1 MLQEAEK
8 LIEQEQF
15 IPAIA
20 LLTQYLQTHP
30 QDFDALRLRA
40 ITFVQMGQ
48 NKEALC
54 DAEAL
59 ISLDPSKLENALL
72 RADLLALD
80 GQTENAIAAYFSL
93 LSEKPTAGNVVL
105 RLGTLLQRE
114 KRWKE
119 ALTIYEEAIE
129 RLPSFAEAYM
139 ARGAVKHHL
148 GDLAGAAEDLKQA
161 LTINPDL
168 AKHLEGTA
176 AMLDKKSCH

>member
-1 MLQEAEK
+1 
-8 LIEQEQF
+8 
-15 IPAIA
+15 
-20 LLTQYLQTHP
+20 
-30 QDFDALRLRA
+30 
-40 ITFVQMGQ
+40 
-48 NKEALC
+48 
-54 DAEAL
+54 
-59 ISLDPSKLENALL
+59 
-72 RADLLALD
+72 
-80 GQTENAIAAYFSL
+80 
-93 LSEKPTAGNVVL
+93 
-105 RLGTLLQRE
+105 LGTLLQRE

-176 AMLDKKSCH
+176 AMLDKRSCH